1 MITIRKSQ
9 DRGYAKHDWLE
20 SFHSFSFADYYDA
33 AHMGYSVLRVINQD
47 KIAAGTG
54 FGMHGHRDMEIITY
68 MLAGELKH
76 QDSMGNGSIIR
87 AGDVQYM
94 SAGVGVRHS
103 EINPSA
109 EHEAHLLQIWLLP
122 AVLGLPPNYAEK
134 HFLPEQKRNRWCLVV
149 SSDGREGSIQIQQA
163 VDLYASVLDA
173 GSQLS
178 KTLQDNRRAYLQ
190 IAKGEVQCNGV
201 QLSAGDAAKIE
212 AETAIELIAMA
223 EAEVLWF
230 DLP

>member
-1 MITIRKSQ
+1 M
-9 DRGYAKHDWLE
+9 
-20 SFHSFSFADYYDA
+20 
-33 AHMGYSVLRVINQD
+33 
-47 KIAAGTG
+47 
-54 FGMHGHRDMEIITY
+54 
-68 MLAGELKH
+68 
-76 QDSMGNGSIIR
+76 
-87 AGDVQYM
+87 
-94 SAGVGVRHS
+94 
-103 EINPSA
+103 
-109 EHEAHLLQIWLLP
+109 
-122 AVLGLPPNYAEK
+122 
-134 HFLPEQKRNRWCLVV
+134 PEQKRNRWCLVV

-212 AETAIELIAMA
+212 AETAIELIAMT